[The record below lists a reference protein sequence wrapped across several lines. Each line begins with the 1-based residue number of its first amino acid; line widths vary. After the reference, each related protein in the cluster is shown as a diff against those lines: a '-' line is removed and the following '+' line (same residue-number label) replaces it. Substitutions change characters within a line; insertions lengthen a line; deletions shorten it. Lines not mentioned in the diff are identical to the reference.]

1 VAECPTCAQS
11 FHQQE
16 LGSDLLGNRTHLRPN
31 CRTDLT
37 DSTREHLYAGTMLP
51 EAVRVR
57 AQEVREIARKLVK
70 EGERISGVAYVL
82 IAEAEAAIAALRETM
97 QRTA

>member
-1 VAECPTCAQS
+1 M
-11 FHQQE
+11 
-16 LGSDLLGNRTHLRPN
+16 HLRPN
-31 CRTDLT
+31 WRTDLT
-37 DSTREHLYAGTMLP
+37 DSTREHLYACTMLLP

-57 AQEVREIARKLVK
+57 AQEVREIARKLFK
-70 EGERISGVAYVL
+70 EGERISSVAYVR

>member
-1 VAECPTCAQS
+1 MPDMRAELPPAGAR
-11 FHQQE
+11 
-16 LGSDLLGNRTHLRPN
+16 LGSPGNRMHLRPN
-31 CRTDLT
+31 WLTDLT
-37 DSTREHLYAGTMLP
+37 DSTREHLYACTMLP
-51 EAVRVR
+51 EAVRVK

-70 EGERISGVAYVL
+70 EGERITSVAYVL